1 VEAGRGGSRDFLRG
15 GGGLEA
21 APHRVR
27 VHVRRRAG
35 PARRGGR
42 TTTRQTKRALEFPS
56 ARQADKTSG
65 GGAAWV
71 LPRLTGGAR
80 NAYLVVGSAS
90 GSSSFFL
97 RLFIKNKNKK
107 CTCGACWALMFDPTF
122 DVLLETCINHLQ
134 SSRYPIFRMV
144 KRRLYS
150 SMKTTI
156 TSNRETS
163 ICLNWESQTTECWL
177 GTAMALFNSVL
188 LLWLTTHK
196 R

>member
-1 VEAGRGGSRDFLRG
+1 MAYGVARGDDEGAEEAAVLGGLDADAVEDEGVVEVEAGRGGSRDLLRG

-80 NAYLVVGSAS
+80 NAYLVVGPAS

-97 RLFIKNKNKK
+97 RLFIKNKK
-107 CTCGACWALMFDPTF
+107 
-122 DVLLETCINHLQ
+122 
-134 SSRYPIFRMV
+134 
-144 KRRLYS
+144 
-150 SMKTTI
+150 
-156 TSNRETS
+156 
-163 ICLNWESQTTECWL
+163 
-177 GTAMALFNSVL
+177 
-188 LLWLTTHK
+188 
-196 R
+196 